1 MMDRYAA
8 LAGKFRDRE
17 KICALHCSLVL
28 DPLIVAKM
36 DAPGVDFLLF
46 DMEHGRYDAQNLVP
60 VLHECRSM
68 GVPTVVRVQDAL
80 YHLVAKP
87 LDMGADGVMIPR
99 TETADQLRAAIRGL
113 RFPPLGSKGCGGVA
127 QFRAGESFEEFQR
140 GRFLLPQIESPKGIE
155 NLPAMLD
162 EFAGDIS
169 AVIVGP
175 YDMSCMV
182 GTPLDIH
189 SGAMTDAIWKVLD
202 TAREYGKSCGV
213 YCDNVEE
220 ARRYRAM
227 GANVFWTG
235 SDAQYLQMGVRA
247 TLDGLSKL

>member
-1 MMDRYAA
+1 MDRYAA
-8 LAGKFRDRE
+8 LADKFKKRE

-36 DAPGVDFLLF
+36 DAPDADFFLF

-60 VLHECRSM
+60 IFHECRAL

-87 LDMGADGVMIPR
+87 VDMGADGVMIPR
-99 TETADQLRAAIRGL
+99 TETPEQLRAALRGL
-113 RFPPLGSKGCGGVA
+113 RFAPLGSKGCGGVA
-127 QFRAGESFEEFQR
+127 QFRPGESCEAFQR
-140 GRFLLPQIESPKGIE
+140 GRFLLPQIESPRGIE

-162 EFAGDIS
+162 EFADDIS
-169 AVIVGP
+169 AIIVGP
-175 YDMSCMV
+175 YDMSFMV

-189 SGAMTDAIWKVLD
+189 SDAMTDAIWKVLE
-202 TAREYGKSCGV
+202 TAQEYGKSCGV
-213 YCDNVEE
+213 YCDNVDE

-235 SDAQYLQMGVRA
+235 SDMQYLQMGVRA
-247 TLDGLSKL
+247 TLDGLRNL